1 VGGLLRKVDQGGI
14 DETVTALNLSGKI
27 NSIGKDDIR
36 FQLTLGESGRYTG
49 VTLATDIVVDPASGD
64 TKAEETTAWYV
75 GYRRVW
81 NAEYRSTV
89 YYGHGE
95 TDVLGH
101 DRSHYAINFIKQHTP
116 NMSIGVELGQ
126 YVVNDQSVDLDS
138 SYFQTSVKFT
148 L

>member
-1 VGGLLRKVDQGGI
+1 
-14 DETVTALNLSGKI
+14 
-27 NSIGKDDIR
+27 
-36 FQLTLGESGRYTG
+36 
-49 VTLATDIVVDPASGD
+49 
-64 TKAEETTAWYV
+64 V

-81 NAEYRSTV
+81 NEEYRSTV

-101 DRSHYAINFIKQHTP
+101 DRSHYAINLIKQHTP
-116 NMSIGVELGQ
+116 NMSIGIELGQ